1 MTGKDGITISAR
13 NNTLSSSLLLS
24 NKNKNV
30 RNESQELKVINSQEM
45 IKKKNNNNNMKNN
58 DNDIDNN
65 KKHHTINNNT
75 NDNIKNNNDS
85 FTFSTIKFSNTF
97 LKCLNNKTI
106 LCHQNCSR
114 SKQGTCFLEPTIKAG
129 QYKEVMFRIDNKPG
143 RMCYFFGICRASK
156 LFNVDAGQSTIRQ
169 NSISL
174 ENLYG
179 TLHNE
184 SASTNK
190 SLPSFHTGSIIKLI
204 IDRRK
209 KDIVKFDVHIDSSGK
224 TFHVDVKKMK
234 KTDEI
239 FVFTSLYNNKAKISI
254 I

>member
-1 MTGKDGITISAR
+1 M
-13 NNTLSSSLLLS
+13 
-24 NKNKNV
+24 
-30 RNESQELKVINSQEM
+30 
-45 IKKKNNNNNMKNN
+45 
-58 DNDIDNN
+58 
-65 KKHHTINNNT
+65 
-75 NDNIKNNNDS
+75 
-85 FTFSTIKFSNTF
+85 
-97 LKCLNNKTI
+97 
-106 LCHQNCSR
+106 
-114 SKQGTCFLEPTIKAG
+114 
-129 QYKEVMFRIDNKPG
+129 
-143 RMCYFFGICRASK
+143 
-156 LFNVDAGQSTIRQ
+156 
-169 NSISL
+169 
-174 ENLYG
+174 YG

-254 I
+254 IWDSCDTVYFVKKLYIYTCTYLCTSI